1 MYYENGQM
9 KLSRQAEIDKRMCK
23 PGYTWTE
30 MPWMKS
36 GGKCLGGYGGLP
48 DDKKPPKNP
57 GGPPEAMPTPPPPT
71 DGNQPGDGAVAKEM
85 AVRKA
90 VK

>member
-23 PGYTWTE
+23 PGYTWSE
-30 MPWMKS
+30 MSWRKD
-36 GGKCLGGYGGLP
+36 GGKCLPAYGGVP
-48 DDKKPPKNP
+48 DTDKPPKGP
-57 GGPPEAMPTPPPPT
+57 GGPPDALPTPPPPT
-71 DGNQPGDGAVAKEM
+71 DGTQPGDATVAKEV
-85 AVRKA
+85 AARKA